1 MNGGNGKLTEVY
13 EGFGG
18 RGRRLYRPFFESAK
32 MNELLEF
39 GRLASIYGVL

>member
-18 RGRRLYRPFFESAK
+18 RGRRLYRPFFRERE
-32 MNELLEF
+32 NE
-39 GRLASIYGVL
+39 